1 MSSKREEEAEMKN
14 TIVRYRVR
22 PGSEEENAALVRA
35 VYAELAEVRPPGFRY
50 ATYRLDD
57 GRSFVHV
64 AEQDGDGD
72 SPLPQLPAFR
82 KFQAGIR
89 ERCESGPDASSAE
102 VVGRFE

>member
-1 MSSKREEEAEMKN
+1 MRN

-22 PGSEEENAALVRA
+22 RGTEEENAALVRA

-64 AEQDGDGD
+64 AEQDGDN
-72 SPLPQLPAFR
+72 PLPQLPAFR
-82 KFQAGIR
+82 EFQAGIR
-89 ERCESGPDASSAE
+89 ERCESGPEVSSAE
-102 VVGRFE
+102 VVGRFGS